1 MTLEYCNKQEKKLN
15 SSFCNC
21 PKMAKYYEMP
31 QSEQNIKK
39 YTNNKKNASKTFQVV
54 QINLE
59 QLNN

>member
-1 MTLEYCNKQEKKLN
+1 
-15 SSFCNC
+15 
-21 PKMAKYYEMP
+21 MAKYYEMP

-59 QLNN
+59 